1 MIARLLNLIKKNL
14 LKVSILTIKIIDL
27 LRKWKI
33 SVYAIILCIEIEDK
47 IMPES
52 QTQTFKEPINHIK
65 NDNESHE
72 KSNQDDEDLK
82 KTSNQ
87 K

>member
-1 MIARLLNLIKKNL
+1 
-14 LKVSILTIKIIDL
+14 
-27 LRKWKI
+27 
-33 SVYAIILCIEIEDK
+33 
-47 IMPES
+47 MPES

-65 NDNESHE
+65 KDNESHA

>member
-1 MIARLLNLIKKNL
+1 
-14 LKVSILTIKIIDL
+14 
-27 LRKWKI
+27 
-33 SVYAIILCIEIEDK
+33 
-47 IMPES
+47 MPES

-65 NDNESHE
+65 NDNESHA